1 MMQYMKALSK
11 NKIPDVIAL
20 QEPYDHAKLPGYV
33 THSPLSDRTGRDI
46 KMIVEEQASNRKVRI
61 VEWDKFRKTRDREK
75 KEGPIEDIGAWCKE
89 ILADVEKAT
98 KEIEWMD
105 WREKEAGGFV
115 QAGTDINGLVDGVL
129 AHISEPSAVSS
140 SSPVSFADLEDS
152 STNMYASPIAF
163 EPALMDFKSQ
173 PLSMPVRRRVVVKN
187 LSPESSIE
195 MLSISG
201 NTANFHCS
209 FFQEKRIS
217 PGGNTTFDIV
227 YLGRERGL
235 VENILF
241 IHTSLGSFKYQ
252 VSAIG
257 KENPYRSTIQLTE
270 IYTSGG
276 DLHLEMPDG
285 ENKISKEL
293 WEIPPYK
300 TKPVMKA
307 NFVSRIEKNHTAFIR
322 IKLNSTTRV
331 DLILPVEVEVVSL
344 PGIFSPTE
352 TLDFGVMHSQDEP
365 RTLPLN
371 LLNSGPK
378 QLYISNVIVTPVN
391 EAVES
396 PTFPQKLST

>member
-1 MMQYMKALSK
+1 MLLIVVLFKAHFEENNYEQHRADGWK
-11 NKIPDVIAL
+11 
-20 QEPYDHAKLPGYV
+20 KLKPNAV
-33 THSPLSDRTGRDI
+33 PTLFTFKR
-46 KMIVEEQASNRKVRI
+46 
-61 VEWDKFRKTRDREK
+61 
-75 KEGPIEDIGAWCKE
+75 
-89 ILADVEKAT
+89 
-98 KEIEWMD
+98 
-105 WREKEAGGFV
+105 FV
-115 QAGTDINGLVDGVL
+115 QAGTDISGLVDGVL

-307 NFVSRIEKNHTAFIR
+307 NFKW
-322 IKLNSTTRV
+322 
-331 DLILPVEVEVVSL
+331 
-344 PGIFSPTE
+344 
-352 TLDFGVMHSQDEP
+352 
-365 RTLPLN
+365 
-371 LLNSGPK
+371 
-378 QLYISNVIVTPVN
+378 
-391 EAVES
+391 
-396 PTFPQKLST
+396 KLSRCLAYFHLRRRSTSGFTLVMSLSPRCNCDLHSLKS